1 MKKPVK
7 IFINDDD
14 NTDSNDSIYNED
26 EFILCKKPNGEITSC
41 GFSVNSVFLREGK
54 SPMMMGLK
62 PFLRGSAKNRD
73 DDNDTDENDEEYENA
88 NRTGWEEKMRSSD
101 NSHHHVSDLFK
112 NLSVPAGIFYIQQKN
127 PQYKQANLYEED
139 DVNDDLF
146 DKLINLA
153 SEGDKHKRKNGTG
166 TRKVG
171 IVLVAGAK
179 KTKKKQKIQKD
190 K

>member
-7 IFINDDD
+7 ISINDDD

-41 GFSVNSVFLREGK
+41 GFSVNSAFLREGK

-73 DDNDTDENDEEYENA
+73 HDHDDENEEEYEDKN
-88 NRTGWEEKMRSSD
+88 GSVWEENMTSAG

-127 PQYKQANLYEED
+127 PQYKQANYYEED

-153 SEGDKHKRKNGTG
+153 SEGEKRKRRNGSG

-179 KTKKKQKIQKD
+179 KTKKKQRIQKD